1 MYERKTEE
9 KFDRTPG
16 TSRSGQIAATIATC
30 VLLIVGSSLP
40 AAAATLCVNPGGKGG
55 CFSSIGAA
63 VTAANS
69 GDVINV
75 AHGTYKE
82 DVGISKSLSLIG
94 GDGDDDGPIIDAT
107 GQLNG
112 ITINKASDVVVS
124 GFIVENAETAGIWI
138 TNSSF
143 ITISRNTVQYNDK
156 GVVPGTPDTC
166 PSLKGTPF
174 ASGENLDCGEGVFLS
189 AVDHS
194 ILANNTITRNAGGI
208 LMTDDTGASHDN
220 LITGNSVVR
229 NTELDCGI
237 TIPSHSGAGVFHNTV
252 SGNDSSYNGGPGV
265 GIFAPGP
272 GSKAYANVI
281 VNNTLRGNG
290 LPGVTMHNHAA
301 PGVGNVPPGAPQPN
315 FNDNVILGNDI
326 SDNAKDTADAA
337 TGGPTGIN
345 IYSVGTMTGTI
356 ISQNVIRQESFD
368 IVIKIPAAAVP
379 AVQIH
384 LNNIT
389 GNTDVGLMNAGA
401 AQVDA
406 TVNWWGCPGGPA
418 SKGCASIT
426 GTGSV
431 LFTPWLTRPFQAGGD
446 R

>member
-1 MYERKTEE
+1 MYDRETEE
-9 KFDRTPG
+9 KFDRTPR
-16 TSRSGQIAATIATC
+16 TSRSGRIATTIGIC
-30 VLLIVGSSLP
+30 ALLMAGSSVP
-40 AAAATLCVNPGGKGG
+40 AAAATLCVNPAGKGG

-63 VTAANS
+63 VTAANP

-82 DVGISKSLSLIG
+82 DVSIGKSLSLIG
-94 GDGDDDGPIIDAT
+94 GDDHDGPIIDAT

-166 PSLKGTPF
+166 PSLQGTPF

-208 LMTDDTGASHDN
+208 LMTDDTGPSHDN

-272 GSKAYANVI
+272 GSKAFANVI

-290 LPGVTMHNHAA
+290 MPGVSMHNHAA
-301 PGVGNVPPGAPQPN
+301 PGVGNVPPGAPQPD
-315 FNDNVILGNDI
+315 FNDNIILGNDI
-326 SDNAKDTADAA
+326 SDNAKDTGDAA

-356 ISQNVIRQESFD
+356 ISQNVIRHESFD

-389 GNTDVGLMNAGA
+389 DNTDVGLMNAGA

-406 TVNWWGCPGGPA
+406 TENWWGCPGGPG

>member
-1 MYERKTEE
+1 MYRQPSKGPFGRVFPTVERGVFATL
-9 KFDRTPG
+9 T
-16 TSRSGQIAATIATC
+16 AAC
-30 VLLIVGSSLP
+30 VLAVGAGQT
-40 AAAATLCVNPGGKGG
+40 AAAATRCVNPSGKGG
-55 CFSSIGAA
+55 CSTTIAA
-63 VTAANS
+63 AIAAAS
-69 GDVINV
+69 AGDTINV
-75 AHGTYKE
+75 AHGTYAE
-82 DVGISKSLSLIG
+82 DVTITKSLSLIG
-94 GDGDDDGPIIDAT
+94 DSDENTVIDAS
-107 GQLNG
+107 GKLNG
-112 ITINKASDVVVS
+112 ITITGTSDVVVS
-124 GFIVENAETAGIWI
+124 GFVVQNAQTAGIWI

-143 ITISRNTVQYNDK
+143 VTISRNTVQDNDK

-166 PSLKGTPF
+166 PILHGTPF
-174 ASGENLDCGEGVFLS
+174 AAGENLDCGEGVFLS

-194 ILANNTITRNAGGI
+194 ILASNTITRNAGGI
-208 LMTDDTGASHDN
+208 LMTDDTGPSHDN
-220 LITGNSVVR
+220 VITGNSVVR

-272 GSKAYANVI
+272 GSKAYANVV

-301 PGVGNVPPGAPQPN
+301 PGVGPVPAGAPEPI

-326 SDNAKDTADAA
+326 SENSKDSGDAA

-345 IYSVGTMTGTI
+345 IYSVGPMTGTI
-356 ISQNVIRQESFD
+356 ISQNTIRQEAFD
-368 IVIKIPAAAVP
+368 VVIKIPAASVP

-389 GNTDVGLMNAGA
+389 DTNDVGLMNAGA

-406 TVNWWGCPGGPA
+406 ILNWWGCSGGPGA
-418 SKGCASIT
+418 KGCASIT
-426 GTGSV
+426 GTGPV
-431 LFTPWLTRPFQAGGD
+431 LFTPWLTQPFQAGGD
-446 R
+446 H